1 VSLPLKGRPE
11 QARGVSLQLLKLLHR
26 RALLEY
32 PEIETWIDLGP
43 NGKARLIATTL
54 KSAKGE
60 SVCSKFSTLGA
71 FGPRVFSFGP
81 IRRMLEDS
89 MSVWSAVVTAP
100 LPLWGAEGAL
110 VSVSISVEPPRLE
123 ALLDA
128 LAHLD
133 FPVNPQIYHDAGPAA
148 HPRAIVEFPA
158 YEQRLPE
165 IRGLL
170 ETCGFPAKSLTANAM
185 LDSIRSGHP
194 ATAVA

>member
-1 VSLPLKGRPE
+1 LR
-11 QARGVSLQLLKLLHR
+11 
-26 RALLEY
+26 Y
-32 PEIETWIDLGP
+32 PKIETWIDLGSH
-43 NGKARLIATTL
+43 GKARLIATTL

-89 MSVWSAVVTAP
+89 MSVWSTAVTAP
-100 LPLWGAEGAL
+100 LPLLGAEGAL

-133 FPVNPQIYHDAGPAA
+133 FPINPQIYHDAGPVANPAA
-148 HPRAIVEFPA
+148 MVEFPA
-158 YEQRLPE
+158 YEKAPA
-165 IRGLL
+165 
-170 ETCGFPAKSLTANAM
+170 AKSA
-185 LDSIRSGHP
+185 SCSKP
-194 ATAVA
+194 ADFRLSP